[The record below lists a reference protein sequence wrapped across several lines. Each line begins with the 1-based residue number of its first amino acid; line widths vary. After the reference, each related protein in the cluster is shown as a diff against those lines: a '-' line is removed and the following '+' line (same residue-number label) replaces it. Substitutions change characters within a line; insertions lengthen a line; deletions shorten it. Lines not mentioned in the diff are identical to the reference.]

1 MSANKG
7 ILITHDG
14 QLSQEELHKIR
25 GEKRKQMKMLLSR
38 KKEEGKVEGKDREA
52 PQDGNLS
59 PGAGQVLP

>member
-1 MSANKG
+1 MSANEG

-25 GEKRKQMKMLLSR
+25 GEKRKRMKMLLSR
-38 KKEEGKVEGKDREA
+38 KKEEGKVEGKDREV